1 MTSIQFLSEGT
12 YFFKNAELSNYMQRD
27 NNWKNTFEL
36 WDFDGDNDQRWSLE
50 HVRDGYLIRG

>member
-1 MTSIQFLSEGT
+1 
-12 YFFKNAELSNYMQRD
+12 MQLD
-27 NNWKNTFEL
+27 DGGDNTFEL